1 MVLTSAQRG
10 DKVEGWNDCPV
21 VSASSLTSLVT
32 KSKRTRVYHS
42 SNNNLV
48 SDLNFATV
56 SSPPPSTASL
66 AVISPPTP
74 PPTSL
79 STLSLEVPAETED
92 KVTPLLKS
100 LNPKELLEQVL
111 AKTKLLDKEKVFY
124 EAKIPLDTMNATHKE
139 FVATL
144 LGRAL
149 IGENL
154 TVLKKDLVEFMVC
167 SDGVSSWCSALK
179 KILSSI

>member
-21 VSASSLTSLVT
+21 VSASSLTSLVA

-48 SDLNFATV
+48 SDLNHATV

-79 STLSLEVPAETED
+79 STLSLEVPPETED

-100 LNPKELLEQVL
+100 LDPKELLEQVL
-111 AKTKLLDKEKVFY
+111 AKTKLLDKEKAFY